1 MTVGRLKKELVMNK
15 MGKAD
20 TKFWLKIIT
29 TEDIIRRIGYEGLPK
44 FWAYYCK
51 CGAHIQ
57 GSIPKSTNTNNTEMP
72 IKSCPKCG
80 AVVDEVS
87 WFN

>member
-1 MTVGRLKKELVMNK
+1 MTVGRLNKELTMNK
-15 MGKAD
+15 MVKAN
-20 TKFWLKIIT
+20 TRSWLKIIT
-29 TEDIIRRIGYEGLPK
+29 TEDILRKVRFERMPK
-44 FWAYYCK
+44 LWSYICK
-51 CGAHIQ
+51 CSAHIQ
-57 GSIPKSTNTNNTEMP
+57 GSFSKSTNTNNTEFP